1 MKLMPSHTKAIAQE
15 YPANFGINRGLNTE
29 SRLSFSLLKAENGF
43 VLEVTRLEN
52 STRDE
57 RYIRTLYI
65 IDNKSDLGSEV
76 SSYIT
81 LESLKL

>member
-1 MKLMPSHTKAIAQE
+1 MKLMPEPTLAKENYENYQL
-15 YPANFGINRGLNTE
+15 NRGLNTE
-29 SRLSFSLLKAENGF
+29 SKLSFSLLNAENGF
-43 VLEVTRLEN
+43 VLEVTRFEN
-52 STRDE
+52 SGRDE

-65 IDNKSDLGSEV
+65 IDNKADVGSEV